1 MEGAGT
7 PQATTHP
14 PFASGGTASVS
25 PGPRS
30 LPLASSSSY
39 SASSSSSGR
48 AEILLLGLGQSPQSA
63 PSSVQ
68 ARVPGRP
75 PAPPQIPEGPAEP
88 RKSARKDYFAE
99 KQKKLFS
106 QFHLEYTTQFPS
118 PCEGLPAPNL
128 WVTQASGCRRG

>member
-14 PFASGGTASVS
+14 PFAPGSASVS

-30 LPLASSSSY
+30 LSLASSSSSY
-39 SASSSSSGR
+39 SAPSSSSGR
-48 AEILLLGLGQSPQSA
+48 AEILLLGLGQSPQST
-63 PSSVQ
+63 PSSAH

-75 PAPPQIPEGPAEP
+75 PAPRQIPEGPAEP

-106 QFHLEYTTQFPS
+106 QFHLEYTT
-118 PCEGLPAPNL
+118 APIPL
-128 WVTQASGCRRG
+128 RGPPGSGAT